1 MTPGLIGIVCIGLLI
16 AAYMRGRGNFHK
28 IGAVVDHAVNPQIP
42 TDMLVE
48 SGPGGQSPLRLT
60 RAATSIG
67 KDVELLSATLLPGRG
82 MGLLQITAMVPGHG
96 EVPLLIAPAN
106 DVLNETL
113 NGKGADAQGEGSM
126 ALGGA
131 FELPWAERIFASANA
146 PTTSAQVKLDAS
158 WNGVSLHLPQL
169 AGAPAGVS
177 TDGLFLSRASTS
189 VKSDVLPD
197 GQFAQAVFHPGNFDG
212 AWPST
217 LDVTVTA
224 QLSAHTLDI
233 SVVTTN
239 TGTEPA
245 PVGMGWHPLFQIPS
259 GDRASALLSIPS
271 RTILTVDPATG
282 APTGRSTSV
291 AGTALDFSAA
301 RGSRLGSQSI
311 DATYT
316 PILNVSQQPSVTL
329 EDPTY
334 NLALQL
340 IPMSSNIR
348 ALHVVAPA
356 NQKWVSISPD
366 TNLPDPFGREWTA
379 QDGGMMTLLP
389 GQSME
394 WKVRLQVSAIVGVD
408 APQ

>member
-1 MTPGLIGIVCIGLLI
+1 MTPGLIGLACIALLI
-16 AAYMRGRGNFHK
+16 AAYMRGRGNLHK
-28 IGAVVDHAVNPQIP
+28 IGAAVDHAVNPQIP
-42 TDMLVE
+42 TDVQVE

-96 EVPLLIAPAN
+96 EVPLLIAPPN
-106 DVLNETL
+106 DVLNATL
-113 NGKGADAQGEGSM
+113 NGRGADAQGENSM

-131 FELPWAERIFASANA
+131 FELPWAERIFADSSA
-146 PTTSAQVKLDAS
+146 PGSTPGQLTAS
-158 WNGVSLHLPQL
+158 WSGTTLHLPQL
-169 AGAPAGVS
+169 VGAPAGVS
-177 TDGLFLSRASTS
+177 TDGLFLNRASAS

-233 SVVTTN
+233 SVATTN
-239 TGTEPA
+239 TGTQPA
-245 PVGMGWHPLFQIPS
+245 PVGMSWHPLFQIPS
-259 GDRASALLSIPS
+259 GDRSSALLSVPS
-271 RTILTVDPATG
+271 RTILTIDPATG
-282 APTGRSTSV
+282 APTGHSTSV
-291 AGTALDFSAA
+291 AGTALDFSSAH
-301 RGSRLGSQSI
+301 GSHLGNQSI

-316 PILNVSQQPSVTL
+316 PILNASQQPAVVL
-329 EDPTY
+329 DDPSY
-334 NLALQL
+334 NLSLQL
-340 IPMSSNIR
+340 IPMSTNIR
-348 ALHVVAPA
+348 ALHIVAPV

-389 GQSME
+389 GQTME

-408 APQ
+408 ATQ